1 MPDDVHELSALY
13 ALDVLDDDDR
23 ASFERHLDECDRCR
37 SELAGLRDAAGSL
50 AFAVEGPAPPPD
62 LRSRILDAARA
73 ERQNVVPFR
82 PRRSFAVSVAA
93 AVAVAASAAAVALGV
108 WAASLH
114 RSLSHE
120 RVTVSVLSDTRARHI
135 PLRGARG
142 QLVVAPSGQAVLA
155 LDLPKLPKGKTG
167 RQASSR
173 DARRHCV
180 FPFAAARRCWCRSSA
195 REGPMRRR
203 RHRSSPRAHDARI
216 IPARFGH
223 AFAA

>member
-23 ASFERHLDECDRCR
+23 TSFERHLDQCERCR

-155 LDLPKLPKGKTG
+155 LDLPKLPKGKTYEAWVADPDVRPAGIFSG
-167 RQASSR
+167 RTTTLRLPVRRGAQVLVSVERAGGT
-173 DARRHCV
+173 DAPTTTPIV
-180 FPFAAARRCWCRSSA
+180 SA
-195 REGPMRRR
+195 R
-203 RHRSSPRAHDARI
+203 A
-216 IPARFGH
+216 
-223 AFAA
+223 